1 MVPMRWDV
9 LAVGLVLAGL
19 ITLVFRWVKNKIP
32 TKNKVLKAV
41 RTLMDI
47 AFVIWLL
54 VVVICT
60 ARYLLDDWER
70 AVAIHRMQP
79 VVNYLEVGWRCIIKG
94 PELIEAAKE
103 LPSRLPQVALLPPP
117 PTTPTAVPAVTLE
130 ELRRRELPT
139 IPLEIRSVAAAELV
153 NLGVAQTTVNSKKT
167 VVTVNGVVSPTLG
180 LNRMDIETVSSER
193 IISDGLPEILAPTT
207 KVTLQIFK
215 DGTLLVSSKTIS
227 ETVNGWLRDIRLKSE
242 QANDLDVAGRLP
254 KQDWLR
260 TELAQTMS
268 QVRVVLEF
276 NGVTTDPAAEY
287 GPAFT
292 ETEKLVNRL
301 QVLPVAAGKYK
312 FDIHQAP
319 RGNDEGGTPQL
330 QAYVSALR
338 RQYYELSS
346 RHRILADQVALGKVK
361 VDGRERKALLTDT
374 QNLLWTVRDLKSKLN
389 VEMGVN
395 GTVYETTLLQWLNAM
410 ELDLVALTTRI

>member
-1 MVPMRWDV
+1 M
-9 LAVGLVLAGL
+9 
-19 ITLVFRWVKNKIP
+19 
-32 TKNKVLKAV
+32 
-41 RTLMDI
+41 
-47 AFVIWLL
+47 
-54 VVVICT
+54 
-60 ARYLLDDWER
+60 Y
-70 AVAIHRMQP
+70 HQ
-79 VVNYLEVGWRCIIKG
+79 G
-94 PELIEAAKE
+94 PELIEAVKE
-103 LPSRLPQVALLPPP
+103 LPSRLPQVALLHPP
-117 PTTPTAVPAVTLE
+117 PTTPTSAPSVTLE
-130 ELRRRELPT
+130 ELRRRELPI
-139 IPLEIRSVAAAELV
+139 IPLEIRTMTAAE
-153 NLGVAQTTVNSKKT
+153 
-167 VVTVNGVVSPTLG
+167 
-180 LNRMDIETVSSER
+180 IETFSATKVISEG
-193 IISDGLPEILAPTT
+193 ISGTIAPTQT
-207 KVTLQIFK
+207 VTIQLFK
-215 DGTLLVSSKTIS
+215 DSTVLVSSKTVS

-319 RGNDEGGTPQL
+319 RGADEGGTPQL
-330 QAYVSALR
+330 QALVSALR

-361 VDGRERKALLTDT
+361 IDGRERKALLTDA
-374 QNLLWTVRDLKSKLN
+374 QNLLWTVRDLKSKLT
-389 VEMGVN
+389 VEIEVN
-395 GTVYETTLLQWLNAM
+395 STVYEATLLQWLNAT
-410 ELDLVALTTRI
+410 ELDLVALVTRI